1 MIIFVLSLTFI
12 WQVEKCNYPIPKDR
26 IVPAK
31 VISKNIEQFEESKP
45 QSKGD
50 KFFKTT
56 MYDYRSAEP
65 TVSQLDAF
73 LKSHPEVTT
82 VFRLNGSGK
91 DSDGLG
97 IGIEQRICANNG
109 VTFWFL
115 PMGSFHKHKDW
126 AETITKIMLKETVLV
141 HCHHGYDRTGFIFAY
156 KLMKYHNYTFDQ
168 IRKMNGWDRKK
179 GDINSKQFYSTL
191 RKLEQ

>member
-1 MIIFVLSLTFI
+1 MIIFTLGLTFI
-12 WQVEKCNYPIPKDR
+12 WQVEKCNYPIPQDR

-31 VISKNIEQFEESKP
+31 TISKNIEQFEESKP

-65 TVSQLDAF
+65 TAKQLDEF
-73 LKSHPEVTT
+73 LRTHPEVTT
-82 VFRLNGSGK
+82 VIRLNGEGV
-91 DSDGLG
+91 DSDGLRVAK
-97 IGIEQRICANNG
+97 ERSICEKYG
-109 VTFWFL
+109 VKFDHLSMIT
-115 PMGSFHKHKDW
+115 PYEEW
-126 AETITKIMLKETVLV
+126 AEIIMKTMLKETVLI